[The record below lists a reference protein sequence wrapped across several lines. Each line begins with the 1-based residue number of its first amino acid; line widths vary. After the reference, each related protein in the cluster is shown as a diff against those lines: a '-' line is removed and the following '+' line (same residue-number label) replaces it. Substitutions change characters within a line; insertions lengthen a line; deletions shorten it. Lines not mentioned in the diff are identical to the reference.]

1 MAADSSQQQIIPAWL
16 RWLAVLWL
24 AVWTPTYWRAWDWPN
39 FVHLCDVAVFL
50 TCAGLWF
57 NNALLL
63 SSQAVSSIAID
74 LVWTFDVLWR
84 LLFAKHLIG
93 GTEYM
98 WDSHV
103 ALWIRLLSLFHAVW
117 PFLLLWAISRLG
129 YDRRG
134 WILQTG
140 IAAAVLVASRFFGPS
155 RNYNYAFTDPF
166 FHRVWGP
173 PFLHLVV
180 VLAGLV
186 VIDYLPTHLVLA
198 RFFSPPLAAGN
209 QRAAR

>member
-1 MAADSSQQQIIPAWL
+1 MMADSSQRQIPTWL
-16 RWLAVLWL
+16 RWLALLWL
-24 AVWTPTYWRAWDWPN
+24 VVWVPTYWRTWGWPN

-63 SSQAVSSIAID
+63 SSQAISSIAVD
-74 LVWTFDVLWR
+74 FVWSLDVLSR
-84 LLFAKHLIG
+84 LLFAKHLLG
-93 GTEYM
+93 GTEYL
-98 WDSHV
+98 WDARV
-103 ALWIRLLSLFHAVW
+103 ALWVRLLSLFHIVW
-117 PFLLLWAISRLG
+117 PFLLLWAIFRLG

-140 IAAAVLVASRFFGPS
+140 IAAAVLIASRFFGPS
-155 RNYNYAFTDPF
+155 HNYNYAFTDPF

-173 PFLHLVV
+173 PVVHLAV

-186 VIDYLPTHLVLA
+186 VLDYLPTHLVLA
-198 RFFSPPLAAGN
+198 RFFSPPLARGN
-209 QRAAR
+209 QSAAL